1 MRALILGGS
10 TEAAQ
15 LARLLAGQDWIAP
28 TVSLAGRTS
37 APALPPIPHRIGG
50 FGGAHGL
57 AEHLQRTATDV
68 LIDATHPYAARMS
81 ANAVAA
87 AQAAGVALLA
97 IRRPAWQPAPGDRWT
112 QVADLAAAARAL
124 GAVPCGVFLTIG
136 RQELAPFRAAPHHR
150 YVIRSVEAPEA
161 ADLPPR
167 ATVITARGP
176 FDIAAERALL
186 AAHAIEVLVTKNAG
200 GQATRAKIDAAR
212 AMGLRVIITERPPKP
227 EAESVQTAA
236 QAFDWLRAHHAAP
249 RGA

>member
-28 TVSLAGRTS
+28 TLSLAGRTR

-50 FGGAHGL
+50 FGGAQGL
-57 AEHLQRTATDV
+57 AEHLRLSATDI

-87 AQAAGVALLA
+87 AQAAGAALLA
-97 IRRPAWQPAPGDRWT
+97 IRRPAWQPALGDRWT
-112 QVADLAAAARAL
+112 VVADLPAAAQAL
-124 GAVPCGVFLTIG
+124 GAPPCSVFLTIG
-136 RQELAPFRAAPHHR
+136 RQELAPFRATPHHR

-176 FDIAAERALL
+176 FDEASERALL
-186 AAHAIEVLVTKNAG
+186 AAQAIDVLVTKNAG
-200 GQATRAKIDAAR
+200 GEATRAKIDAAR
-212 AMGLRVIITERPPKP
+212 SLGLRVIITERPPK
-227 EAESVQTAA
+227 ADAGSVQTAA
-236 QAFDWLRAHHAAP
+236 QALDWLRAHHAAP